1 MKNKRGLTLIE
12 VVVAMA
18 VFMILVTM
26 VFPILTQSGLM
37 NVQSRH
43 KLNAQEIGVLVV
55 EELLHEAK
63 IQGSLENLQ
72 DHITENDLESLE
84 TQFSSSYEINKA
96 DYSVKLEFSDT
107 DNLVKVIVKSHR
119 QVFETVEW
127 LRYD

>member
-26 VFPILTQSGLM
+26 VFPILTQSGLV

-84 TQFSSSYEINKA
+84 TQFSSSYEINNA

-107 DNLVKVIVKSHR
+107 DNLVKVIVKSDR

>member
-63 IQGSLENLQ
+63 VQGSLENLQ
-72 DHITENDLESLE
+72 YHITENDLDSLE
-84 TQFSSSYEINKA
+84 TQFSSSYEINNA

-107 DNLVKVIVKSHR
+107 DNLVKVIVKSDR

>member
-72 DHITENDLESLE
+72 YHITENDLESLE
-84 TQFSSSYEINKA
+84 TQFSSSYEINNA

-107 DNLVKVIVKSHR
+107 DNLVKVIVKSDR

>member
-84 TQFSSSYEINKA
+84 TQFSSSYEINNA

-107 DNLVKVIVKSHR
+107 DNLVKVIVKSDR

>member
-72 DHITENDLESLE
+72 YHITENDLESLE
-84 TQFSSSYEINKA
+84 IQFSSSYEINNA

-107 DNLVKVIVKSHR
+107 DNLVKVIVKSDR